1 MKPLSQLNMK
11 DRNRSVAG
19 AVLRDSD
26 FRNRVVSYVLER
38 KCQAGGFCFYKLE
51 EPNGS
56 DTFYALSILALMGVE
71 FRDDKTLLYL
81 RTMQHRDGSYN
92 SIYMAYFSIKGLEM
106 LREQPAYDPVPYVT
120 KNLRHYRF
128 DVEHLPNEI
137 SYLFKRTSYLVDL
150 YCTLEMSDSRIE
162 RGIADFIL
170 YFENEDKGFG
180 HNRSSLSETSRVLSI
195 LSRLGYPVEGMETTA
210 FIKNCE
216 IPFYG
221 FTEVPR
227 TSLSYIEY
235 VYAGIVAS
243 HIMTYR
249 PHYVNDCA
257 NFILHCQNRNGGF
270 SRLMHG
276 GIATLENTYYAIHG
290 LSILASMA

>member
-1 MKPLSQLNMK
+1 MTSPLRINMK
-11 DRNRSVAG
+11 DRRRSIAG
-19 AVLRDSD
+19 ELLRDPD
-26 FRNRVVSYVLER
+26 FRDRVIRYVLER

-56 DTFYALSILALMGVE
+56 DTFYALSILALMGIE
-71 FRDDKTLLYL
+71 FQDDKTLIQL
-81 RTMQHRDGSYN
+81 RNMQHPDGSYN
-92 SIYMAYFSIKGLEM
+92 SVYMAYYSIKGLQM
-106 LREQPAYDPVPYVT
+106 LREEPAYDPVPYVT

-128 DVEHLPNEI
+128 DVEHLPIEI

-150 YCTLEMSDSRIE
+150 YYSLKMADSRIE
-162 RGIADFIL
+162 QGIADFIL

-180 HNRSSLSETSRVLSI
+180 HRHSSLSETSRALII
-195 LSRLGYPVEGMETTA
+195 LSRLGYSVEKMESTA

-221 FTEVPR
+221 FTDVPR

-243 HIMTYR
+243 NIMSYQ
-249 PHYVNDCA
+249 PHYLDDCA

-276 GIATLENTYYAIHG
+276 GIATLENTYYAIDG
-290 LSILASMA
+290 LSVLASMI